1 MTAKVKRRLTTV
13 LCADV
18 EGYARL
24 MEADEAGTLAAL
36 RRCRAAMATLIERHD
51 GRIVN
56 TWGDAIIA
64 EFASVV
70 EAVQCAVET
79 QQELSG
85 SAGALPDAQR
95 MRFRIG
101 INLGDV
107 MVEGDD
113 VYGDGVNVAARL
125 QELAEPGGILISGP
139 VYDQVHNKLSVAFD
153 CLGHQQVKSVATPI
167 MSYRVVQGDAMP
179 RPQRSRPDAKP
190 APAAVARPGGL
201 VQSGLARAWDRYLR
215 LPRAIA
221 AIVAITVFLFLIN
234 VFSGLD
240 EIWFHWPVAPLLLI
254 VVLWAVIRRKPS

>member
-1 MTAKVKRRLTTV
+1 MTTKVRRRLTTL

-24 MEADEAGTLAAL
+24 MEVDEADTLETL
-36 RRCRAAMATLIERHD
+36 RRYRAAMATLIERHD

-56 TWGDAIIA
+56 TWGDAVIA
-64 EFASVV
+64 EFTSVV

-85 SAGALPDAQR
+85 YNGELPEPRR

-113 VYGDGVNVAARL
+113 IYGDGVNIAARL

-139 VYDQVHNKLSVAFD
+139 VYDQVHNKLSIGFD
-153 CLGHQQVKSVATPI
+153 CLGERRLKNVANPVTG
-167 MSYRVVQGDAMP
+167 YRILQGGAAT
-179 RPQRSRPDAKP
+179 RPLASRPDVTREP
-190 APAAVARPGGL
+190 ATPHAQADF
-201 VQSGLARAWDRYLR
+201 SRAWEWYTG
-215 LPRAIA
+215 LPRLSAVMIA
-221 AIVAITVFLFLIN
+221 LAVFLFVIN
-234 VFSGLD
+234 VFSGIRH
-240 EIWFHWPVAPLLLI
+240 IWFHWPAALLLLI
-254 VVLWAVIRRKPS
+254 AFLRAAIPRKPP